1 MTAETEGGFEYD
13 GRFYEWRFGSTGKD
27 LMLLDRISGMSM
39 SELWEAAE
47 QNKDRPSLMLSMIAL
62 SLRAG
67 NPSWS
72 VERIMHI
79 VEELDTETDI
89 QWVGAESTPD
99 PTPAETEA
107 GPPTSEPSRSPSNG
121 SSPPLTPQEPSNFE
135 TSFAAPV

>member
-1 MTAETEGGFEYD
+1 MSSNEGGFEYD

-27 LMLLDRISGMSM
+27 LMLLDRISGLSM
-39 SELWEAAE
+39 SELYEAAE
-47 QNKDRPSLMLSMIAL
+47 EGRDRPAIFLSMIAM

-72 VERIMHI
+72 VDRIMHI

-89 QWVGAESTPD
+89 QWVGLEQGSPN
-99 PTPAETEA
+99 PTAQEE
-107 GPPTSEPSRSPSNG
+107 GPPTSEPSSSPSNG
-121 SSPPLTPQEPSNFE
+121 SSPPSTPAEPLNFE